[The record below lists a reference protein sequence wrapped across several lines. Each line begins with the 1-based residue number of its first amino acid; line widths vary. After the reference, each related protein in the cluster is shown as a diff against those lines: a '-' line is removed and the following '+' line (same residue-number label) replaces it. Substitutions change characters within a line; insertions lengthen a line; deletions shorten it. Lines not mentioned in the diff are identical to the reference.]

1 MTDENLLLLPNQH
14 LQMLLDRNSDVL
26 RGLRVDIKLVE
37 NRIALIKGEM
47 KRRSDVKQMSLFD

>member
-14 LQMLLDRNSDVL
+14 LRLLLDRNSDVL

-37 NRIALIKGEM
+37 DRIALIKGEI
-47 KRRSDVKQMSLFD
+47 KRRSDVKQMNLFY

>member
-47 KRRSDVKQMSLFD
+47 KRRSDVKQMDLFD